1 MLDPGELTAQRKS
14 ERRSVGEFSLAR
26 SLAGGGQSGCS
37 VQALT
42 GLAEAHPHQGGRSIR
57 AAWFHALMYVCVY
70 VSMYL
75 CVYVSL
81 YVVLGVACITNRTR
95 RNNGVR
101 LLSLGHKRYYFH
113 LPVFNRSFWRKLA
126 ATL

>member
-1 MLDPGELTAQRKS
+1 MCKEASAGVLDRDKRGLLGNLLPPWDTQLSGYELPWKRKLYPP
-14 ERRSVGEFSLAR
+14 RWLPR
-26 SLAGGGQSGCS
+26 
-37 VQALT
+37 
-42 GLAEAHPHQGGRSIR
+42 IR